1 MRTRTC
7 PRCNTDYVGWPA
19 LSRRDN
25 RTDICP
31 GCGTEEALVD
41 AQIIRSGQ
49 TREADI
55 ILARDK
61 RFRERVAKEEEE
73 RP

>member
-31 GCGTEEALVD
+31 GCDTEEALVD
-41 AQIIRSGQ
+41 VGLVKRGARV
-49 TREADI
+49 ADLV
-55 ILARDK
+55 LAREK
-61 RFRERVAKEEEE
+61 RFRERLTRKEEE
-73 RP
+73 R

>member
-7 PRCNTDYVGWPA
+7 PRCETEYLAWPA

-25 RTDICP
+25 RTDICRA
-31 GCGTEEALVD
+31 CGAEEALVD
-41 AQIIRSGQ
+41 AGLIKPG

-55 ILARDK
+55 VLARDR
-61 RFRERVAKEEEE
+61 RFCERVAKQKEEE
-73 RP
+73 R